1 MSWDVYLIRTKTNSE
16 AINEIEYSNI
26 LKFEKKEMMQELQK
40 LANEFDLSLTD
51 LDKRYVHLRG
61 NNWSIEFDFWDGK
74 EPYINIDMEIR
85 GSKEPVEVLERLK
98 MDLNTRIVDTCTYA
112 FWMKDDRSGFY
123 DWNKL
128 NDKIKEISL

>member
-26 LKFEKKEMMQELQK
+26 LKFEKKEMIQELQR
-40 LANEFDLSLTD
+40 LANELDLFLTD

-112 FWMKDDRSGFY
+112 FWMKDSRSGFP

-128 NDKIKEISL
+128 NDKIKEIGL